1 MSSIVE
7 GMGAPSLHSPAP
19 RQVEARGT
27 VALAALGAWTIVVPY
42 LAVPLG
48 LEVDVPGLVEVVDH
62 VVPGALVAGAALYLV
77 TLARRRL
84 LAGVQSA
91 LLAGGVC
98 FLAGFWVL
106 ATHAP
111 LLAEAARGSVSWSA
125 ALWHSAT
132 ALPIVALAFWCVLR
146 STPADPGR

>member
-1 MSSIVE
+1 
-7 GMGAPSLHSPAP
+7 MGATSLLSPAP
-19 RQVEARGT
+19 RPVELRGT

-42 LAVPLG
+42 LATLLG
-48 LEVDVPGLVEVVDH
+48 LEVKVPSLVEVVDH
-62 VVPGALVAGAALYLV
+62 VIPGALVAGAGLYLAS
-77 TLARRRL
+77 LARRRA
-84 LAGVQSA
+84 LAGASSA
-91 LLAGGVC
+91 LLAGGAC

-111 LLAEAARGSVSWSA
+111 LLAEAARANLSWSA

-132 ALPIVALAFWCVLR
+132 ALPIVALSLWCVLR

>member
-1 MSSIVE
+1 MSV
-7 GMGAPSLHSPAP
+7 PSLHSPAP
-19 RQVEARGT
+19 QPVEVRGT

-42 LAVPLG
+42 LATLLG
-48 LEVDVPGLVEVVDH
+48 LEVDVPSLVEVVDH
-62 VVPGALVAGAALYLV
+62 VIPGAVVAGAGFYLV
-77 TLARRRL
+77 TLARRRG
-84 LAGVQSA
+84 LAGAQSA

-111 LLAEAARGSVSWSA
+111 LLVEATRSSVPWSA

-132 ALPIVALAFWCVLR
+132 ALPVVALALWCVLR
-146 STPADPGR
+146 STPAEPER